1 MSENLEEM
9 LRRAQTAEQSAGQT
23 KQEEET
29 QVKQQSEADLEAS
42 LKERE
47 SLLGEAGKTEQER
60 AKAAELLEKGKEL
73 TAGKEKLTA
82 EMEEFM
88 RVAVNSVQ
96 EREAQLA
103 ALNKQ
108 LETIE
113 ANPAVIDRLREQAE
127 EENRRIELQKEVSK
141 GFWIK
146 PQGKE
151 TGGSMYSA
159 LSKSKEYADNVEG
172 RHSGDSA
179 LVQLESYA
187 MHASGMMKGEEVVV
201 PLDEAEDV
209 VRRWSEI
216 RQEAES
222 GNPDI
227 QKVDNLLSEFL
238 YARLKH
244 WVDTFDQRVEQTA
257 QRLYD
262 SYQQNPASA
271 KQYKVEGWTVEKWKQ
286 DLQRTMPDVRSSLRT
301 AELAMSGK
309 GFKAKTLARLGEDV
323 SNKTRVLGKESY
335 PFFTDNFKEPAKQKE
350 R

>member
-9 LRRAQTAEQSAGQT
+9 LRRAQTAEQTAGKT

-96 EREAQLA
+96 ERETQLA

-151 TGGSMYSA
+151 NGGSMYSA
-159 LSKSKEYADNVEG
+159 LSKSKEYTDNVEG

-227 QKVDNLLSEFL
+227 QKVDNSIIGKTLECLHQGECNEQCTEAFKIITEELQFYKNMNLSLPKLCPNCRHYKRFKQRNPWKLWRRSCMCEKQNHFHGAGKCEVEFETS
-238 YARLKH
+238 YAPDRSEIIYCEKC
-244 WVDTFDQRVEQTA
+244 
-257 QRLYD
+257 
-262 SYQQNPASA
+262 YQQEV
-271 KQYKVEGWTVEKWKQ
+271 Y
-286 DLQRTMPDVRSSLRT
+286 
-301 AELAMSGK
+301 
-309 GFKAKTLARLGEDV
+309 
-323 SNKTRVLGKESY
+323 
-335 PFFTDNFKEPAKQKE
+335 
-350 R
+350 